1 MGQTHAEST
10 PHLAARVCW
19 QVARRDD
26 TRGARRLYRTPPGE
40 GVSRLDAGAG
50 WEEGCHG
57 LPRRGVLVLLAQGPG
72 AAIPRA
78 LVPAVPEGVRAG
90 LQTWCGITR
99 RQARPPWW
107 GSDAAV
113 RPWVD
118 GKAPPGA
125 PGPSS
130 ACRGTGGRWPRES
143 RGACGRGRKPGAVAR
158 RSWGGRLA
166 PRWRPRHTR
175 VTVGT

>member
-26 TRGARRLYRTPPGE
+26 TPGARRLYRTPPGE
-40 GVSRLDAGAG
+40 GVSRLDAEAG
-50 WEEGCHG
+50 WEEGGHG

-90 LQTWCGITR
+90 LQTWWGITR

-113 RPWVD
+113 RPWVG
-118 GKAPPGA
+118 GKAPQGR
-125 PGPSS
+125 PGP
-130 ACRGTGGRWPRES
+130 AARAVALAGAGRGMWRAGHGEGGWPRA
-143 RGACGRGRKPGAVAR
+143 GDHG
-158 RSWGGRLA
+158 
-166 PRWRPRHTR
+166 TR
-175 VTVGT
+175 A